1 MFYDQV
7 KKSADYI
14 CSKVDMKPDVA
25 IILGSGLGKIVD
37 IMENRLVVPY
47 KEIPGFPQSS
57 VAGHAGNL
65 VFGTISDTKIMALQ
79 GRFHYYEGFTMKE
92 VAYPVYVMKLLGIE
106 NMIVTNACGGINP
119 TFEPGDLMI
128 IDDFINS
135 VGTNPLHGEN
145 DERFGP
151 RFPDMSEPYDG
162 LLREKAEKIANQLDI
177 KVKHGVY
184 TLFQGPYYESA
195 AEIRMFKAVGSDAIG
210 MSTVPETIVAN
221 YAGIKTLGIACITNM
236 ATGIRTGKHSHQEV
250 VEIAERSSK
259 KLCAWMEELL
269 RQWNTVINKN

>member
-7 KKSADYI
+7 KESADYI
-14 CSKVDMKPDVA
+14 CSKVNMKVDVA

-37 IMENRLVVPY
+37 IMENKQIVPY
-47 KEIPGFPQSS
+47 KDIPHFPQSS
-57 VAGHAGNL
+57 VVGHAGNL
-65 VFGTISDTKIMALQ
+65 VFGTIGNTKIMALQ

-106 NMIVTNACGGINP
+106 YMIVTNACGGINS

-135 VGTNPLHGEN
+135 LSVNPLIGTN
-145 DERFGP
+145 DERFGT
-151 RFPDMSEPYDG
+151 RFPDMSEPYSTE
-162 LLREKAEKIANQLDI
+162 LREKAK
-177 KVKHGVY
+177 KVADKLGIQTKHGVY
-184 TLFQGPYYESA
+184 TFFQGPYYESA
-195 AEIRMFKAVGSDAIG
+195 AEIRMYQRAGSDAIG

-221 YAGIKTLGIACITNM
+221 YVGIKTLGIACITNM

-250 VEIAERSSK
+250 VEIAERSSQ
-259 KLCAWMEELL
+259 KLCKWMEELL
-269 RQWNTVINKN
+269 KEWNTK

>member
-1 MFYDQV
+1 MFYDRV
-7 KKSADYI
+7 KESVDYI
-14 CSKVDMKPDVA
+14 RSKVSMKPDVA
-25 IILGSGLGKIVD
+25 FILGSGLGKIVD
-37 IMENRLVVPY
+37 IMENKQTIPY

-65 VFGTISDTKIMALQ
+65 VFGTINNTKIMALQ

-92 VAYPVYVMKLLGIE
+92 VAYPVYVMKLMGIE

-119 TFEPGDLMI
+119 TFQPGDLMI

-151 RFPDMSEPYDG
+151 RFPDMSEPYDSA
-162 LLREKAEKIANQLDI
+162 LRAKAEKIADSLGI
-177 KVKHGVY
+177 EVKHGVY

-195 AEIRMFKAVGSDAIG
+195 AEIRMFRAAGSDAIG

-236 ATGIRTGKHSHQEV
+236 ATGLRTGKHSHQEV
-250 VEIAERSSK
+250 VAIAERSSER
-259 KLCAWMEELL
+259 LCAWMEELL
-269 RQWNTVINKN
+269 KRWHD